1 VLQSKTFKRQF
12 LTANYCQGAM
22 VSWILSE
29 THHDRQCIGFTLQL
43 CGIQATI
50 PSNLRFRFPFPE
62 QPEL

>member
-29 THHDRQCIGFTLQL
+29 THHDRQCIGFTLQIL
-43 CGIQATI
+43 SHPGDDIQ
-50 PSNLRFRFPFPE
+50 
-62 QPEL
+62 QPAF

>member
-43 CGIQATI
+43 LWRLGDDI
-50 PSNLRFRFPFPE
+50 E
-62 QPEL
+62 QLAF